1 MNSLDALGADVRAR
15 HVATVAVRR
24 DEASLE
30 HRLDGLLVL
39 LVGLLS
45 SLDLLELDVEAV
57 DGLELVLDGLLLGER
72 GGLLVLDLLLRPS
85 PLARDLHP
93 RVEMMG

>member
-1 MNSLDALGADVRAR
+1 MCADVRAR
-15 HVATVAVRR
+15 HVATVPIRR
-24 DEASLE
+24 DEASLK

-57 DGLELVLDGLLLGER
+57 DGLQLVLDGLLLGE
-72 GGLLVLDLLLRPS
+72 GSGLLVLDFLFSTS

-93 RVEMMG
+93 RVEKIS

>member
-1 MNSLDALGADVRAR
+1 MKSLNALGANVWSR
-15 HVATVAVRR
+15 HVATVPIRR
-24 DEASLE
+24 DEASLK

-45 SLDLLELDVEAV
+45 SLDLLELDVESV
-57 DGLELVLDGLLLGER
+57 DGLQLVLDGLLLGE
-72 GGLLVLDLLLRPS
+72 GSGLLVLDFLLSTS

-93 RVEMMG
+93 RVEKIS

>member
-1 MNSLDALGADVRAR
+1 MKSLNALGANVWSR
-15 HVATVAVRR
+15 HVATVPIRR
-24 DEASLE
+24 DESSLK

-57 DGLELVLDGLLLGER
+57 DGLQLVLDGLLLGE
-72 GGLLVLDLLLRPS
+72 GSGLLVLDFLLSTS

>member
-15 HVATVAVRR
+15 HVATVPVRR

-93 RVEMMG
+93 KVEKRG

>member
-1 MNSLDALGADVRAR
+1 MNSLDALSANVWSR
-15 HVATVAVRR
+15 HVATVPIRR

-39 LVGLLS
+39 RVGLLS
-45 SLDLLELDVEAV
+45 SLDLLELDMEAV
-57 DGLELVLDGLLLGER
+57 DGLELVLDGILLGER
-72 GGLLVLDLLLRPS
+72 GGLLVQDLLLRPS

-93 RVEMMG
+93 RFEKMG